1 MSSFRSKLPR
11 EITATS
17 MTELVKHCNPIGKA
31 ETLKVWRSRMRMPVP
46 TAAGLILD
54 LRIVSIYETTSVNGL
69 PLDLLIDAQKTKNDP
84 VKQFGVI
91 FSESPPDWS
100 KYGIPVLWHSE
111 GVPGVGRWNVG
122 QLR

>member
-1 MSSFRSKLPR
+1 
-11 EITATS
+11 
-17 MTELVKHCNPIGKA
+17 MTELVKHYNPIGKA
-31 ETLKVWRSRMRMPVP
+31 ETLDVWRRRMRMPVP
-46 TAAGLILD
+46 TAKGHIVD
-54 LRIVSIYETTSVNGL
+54 LRIVAIYETTAINGQ

-111 GVPGVGRWNVG
+111 GVSGVGKWRVG
-122 QLR
+122 QVP

>member
-46 TAAGLILD
+46 TAAGHILD
-54 LRIVSIYETTSVNGL
+54 LRIVTIYETTSVNGQ

-100 KYGIPVLWHSE
+100 KYGIPVLWC
-111 GVPGVGRWNVG
+111 GKDVPGVGKWHAG
-122 QLR
+122 HLP